1 MNTHILK
8 AENIFVS
15 YHSNSEVSAVHN
27 VSLLL
32 KPGCNTGLIGESGS
46 GKSSFALALMG
57 MLREQASVKGTIFYE
72 ETPLHSL
79 SETGWNDLRWNDIA
93 LVFQNSL
100 DVLNPVLTIGEQIAE
115 CMVRHSALSPKDRV
129 DKVEGL
135 LDMVGLGRQ
144 WKTAYPHQL
153 SGGMRQKVLIAMAL
167 SCDPRVLIVDE
178 PTMALDASAKQQI
191 VNLLLDLQQQ
201 DHFAMLVISHELQ
214 IIRRMTSDVMVMYA
228 GSIMEEGV
236 TREVLNDPMHP
247 YTRGLVYSSPSV
259 NPFRDMWGI
268 PGNAEEPS
276 PGECP
281 FYSRCSQRVSECRK
295 KHPSLEPVGE
305 GRKVAC
311 ARGGPVGEGRKVAC
325 ARGGI
330 VTLLQG
336 EDLHKSYHVKKR
348 VVPACR
354 GCSLRVKSG
363 EVAALIGESG
373 SGKTT
378 MGELLSGALA
388 PDRGRIRF
396 EGREVIGTS
405 ETSKQGGIQIVFQD
419 PLSATNGR
427 LSIGEVVREPLDI
440 LREGA
445 KAERT
450 EAVRAVMKHVMLP
463 VSDEFLARP
472 CRTLSG
478 GQRQR
483 VAIARGLVMKPKLLI
498 ADEISAMLDPSTGAN
513 ILRLLKGLQNEYGFA
528 MLFITHDLAMARK
541 ISDRVFVMHE
551 GCIIEHGTISEV
563 FTSPKKNYTQRLLAN
578 AKLEGG
584 NEVL

>member
-1 MNTHILK
+1 
-8 AENIFVS
+8 
-15 YHSNSEVSAVHN
+15 
-27 VSLLL
+27 
-32 KPGCNTGLIGESGS
+32 
-46 GKSSFALALMG
+46 
-57 MLREQASVKGTIFYE
+57 
-72 ETPLHSL
+72 
-79 SETGWNDLRWNDIA
+79 
-93 LVFQNSL
+93 
-100 DVLNPVLTIGEQIAE
+100 
-115 CMVRHSALSPKDRV
+115 
-129 DKVEGL
+129 
-135 LDMVGLGRQ
+135 
-144 WKTAYPHQL
+144 
-153 SGGMRQKVLIAMAL
+153 MRQKVLIAMAL
-167 SCDPRVLIVDE
+167 SCAPRVLIVDE

-191 VNLLLDLQQQ
+191 VSLLLDLQQKER
-201 DHFAMLVISHELQ
+201 FAMLVISHELQ
-214 IIRRMTSDVMVMYA
+214 IIRRMTSEVMVMYA
-228 GSIMEEGV
+228 GSIMEEGA
-236 TREVLNDPMHP
+236 TRDVLNDPMHP
-247 YTRGLVYSSPSV
+247 YTRGLVYSSPAV

-268 PGNAEEPS
+268 PGSAEEPA

-281 FYSRCSQRVSECRK
+281 FYSRCSQRMPECRRE
-295 KHPSLEPVGE
+295 HPALERIEE

-311 ARGGPVGEGRKVAC
+311 V
-325 ARGGI
+325 RGGI

-348 VVPACR
+348 VVPACQ

-396 EGREVIGTS
+396 EGREVVGNS
-405 ETSKQGGIQIVFQD
+405 ETSKPGGIQMVFQD

-427 LSIGEVVREPLDI
+427 LSIGEAVREPLDI
-440 LREGA
+440 IREGA
-445 KAERT
+445 KAERI
-450 EAVRAVMKHVMLP
+450 EAVRTAMKHVMLP
-463 VSDEFLARP
+463 ASDDFLSRP
-472 CRTLSG
+472 CRALSG

-483 VAIARGLVMKPKLLI
+483 VAIARGLVMKPRLLI

-551 GCIIEHGTISEV
+551 GRIIEQGTIGEV
-563 FTSPKKNYTQRLLAN
+563 FTSPGNDYTRKLLAN

-584 NEVL
+584 NGAL